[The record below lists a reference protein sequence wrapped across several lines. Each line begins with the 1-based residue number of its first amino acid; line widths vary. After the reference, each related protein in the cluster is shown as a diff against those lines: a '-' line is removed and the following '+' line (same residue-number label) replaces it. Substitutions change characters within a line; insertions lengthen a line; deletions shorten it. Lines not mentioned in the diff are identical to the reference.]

1 MLSSLYI
8 YTHTDSPQTQPHT
21 CMFTCS
27 ITRLPSYLHTDTH
40 THTHTHTS
48 CETAK
53 NKKDAT
59 RMFKIASFFL
69 DTPRREV
76 GGWAVTSHQKL
87 PSWLF
92 ERLAFWGLNIGWLIS
107 IGVSSTQEC
116 LWPLQ
121 EASSSFGMGD
131 HTDRLEQW
139 GQKKKD
145 LRCIW
150 QKCSGRL
157 QSMGREPSC
166 KYLHRSMYLIDLR
179 SYYTLRK
186 NTWP

>member
-27 ITRLPSYLHTDTH
+27 ITRLPSYLHTD